1 MMYHFRFG
9 LLSYFFFLKRINHTR
24 QNAASITSTEQIIT
38 KITVLFIG
46 IPKIKIDLFYNLTRD
61 YSTASY

>member
-1 MMYHFRFG
+1 MYRFRFG
-9 LLSYFFFLKRINHTR
+9 FLSYFFFLKRINHIR
-24 QNAASITSTEQIIT
+24 QNAANITSTEQIIT